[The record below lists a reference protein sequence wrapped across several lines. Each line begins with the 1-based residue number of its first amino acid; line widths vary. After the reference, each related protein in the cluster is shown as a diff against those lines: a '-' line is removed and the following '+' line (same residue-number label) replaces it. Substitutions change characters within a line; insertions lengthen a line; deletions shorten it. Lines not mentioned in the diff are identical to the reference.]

1 VSGRKVVPLLFF
13 TDIHFAFNLCL
24 HLQFNG
30 SRHGMSAASQ
40 LKREI
45 GLFSAIAIVV
55 ANMVGTGIF
64 TTSGFILQEV
74 GSPAALL
81 LSWMTGGAF
90 ALCGALCY
98 GELGARYPQAGG
110 EYVYLREA
118 FGKLVAFLSGWI
130 SLIVGFSAPIAAA
143 AIAFATYLLKT
154 VGAAGGPGHTVEL
167 FGAPVLTVSLP
178 VTLAIAVVLSISAL
192 HGHSLRAGSR
202 VQNLL
207 TLFKIALVMGFVV
220 AGLLSSQGASGHFS
234 GSFSAG
240 TLLDGKFA
248 VALIF
253 VSFAYS
259 GWNAAAYLGGEIKR
273 PSRNIPLAMLTG
285 TLIVTALYLSLNLV
299 FVYALPADEMK
310 GVMEVAAAAGARLF
324 GPGIGRWLNGAI
336 ALGLLS
342 VLSAMILA
350 GPRVYYAMS
359 RDGIFFPL
367 FGRVSNARHTPAHAI
382 GLQAA
387 IAIVMILSASYDRL
401 LVYIGFTLSL
411 FAMLTVIGLMRI
423 RRITPCQAPVY
434 RTWGYPLVPLAFIL
448 GNLWIIYF
456 SIKSRPAPVVWG
468 MATIAAGLVMY
479 AYFYRKRPRPL
490 KNPSDNAPVVQTLLS
505 DRGEVGVIP
514 SQSKEDPS

>member
-1 VSGRKVVPLLFF
+1 
-13 TDIHFAFNLCL
+13 
-24 HLQFNG
+24 
-30 SRHGMSAASQ
+30 MAAACQ

-45 GLFSAIAIVV
+45 GLFSAIAVVV

-74 GSPAALL
+74 GNSSALL
-81 LSWMTGGAF
+81 LGWMVGGAF

-118 FGKLVAFLSGWI
+118 FGKPVAFLSGWV

-143 AIAFATYLLKT
+143 AIAFSIYLLKA
-154 VGAAGGPGHTVEL
+154 VGASVDTGRVVAL
-167 FGAPVLTVSLP
+167 FGVPVFTFSTP
-178 VTLAIAVVLSISAL
+178 VILAIAVVLMISML
-192 HGHSLRAGSR
+192 HAHSLRVGSR

-207 TLFKIALVMGFVV
+207 TLFKIALVAVFIG
-220 AGLLSSQGASGHFS
+220 AGLYSSGGSIDHFSGHFS
-234 GSFSAG
+234 MG

-253 VSFAYS
+253 ISFAYS

-273 PSRNIPLAMLTG
+273 PSRNIPLAMLAG
-285 TLIVTALYLSLNLV
+285 TLIVTALYLLLNLV
-299 FVYALPADEMK
+299 YVYALPADSMR
-310 GVMEVAAAAGARLF
+310 GVMEVAAAAGAQLF
-324 GPGIGRWLNGAI
+324 GPGISRWLNGAI

-342 VLSAMILA
+342 VISAMILA

-367 FGRVSNARHTPAHAI
+367 FGRVSDARHTPAPAI

-387 IAIVMILSASYDRL
+387 IAIVMIISASYDKL

-411 FAMLTVIGLMRI
+411 FAMLTVVGLMRV
-423 RRITPCQAPVY
+423 RQNDPDDRPAY
-434 RTWGYPLVPLAFIL
+434 RTWGYPLTPLAFIL

-468 MATIAAGLVMY
+468 IVTIAAGMGMY
-479 AYFYRKRPRPL
+479 FYFYRIRSHPREKKT
-490 KNPSDNAPVVQTLLS
+490 KNTPVVRTLLS
-505 DRGEVGVIP
+505 DRGEVGLTSTKP
-514 SQSKEDPS
+514 KEDLS